1 MGMDPLTIGLG
12 LSAASSLY
20 GAVNQNSTNKRN
32 LNAAQQR
39 QGQIDQYI
47 QPYLQSGPNQYAS
60 QLMKMLGGGPGG
72 FTAPTPFVP
81 TTIQPSALGTQGFNT
96 GQDSYSQLLRAGG
109 SPFDTSKM
117 FEALAP
123 LDARALDQQ
132 VAALHGSAG
141 SLGARFGTA
150 NMTREANLRRDF
162 LQNVGARNAGIQQ
175 GSYESAQN
183 RMLQA
188 AGGLQQGGL
197 GQMGLLAQI
206 LQGNQAAQNQGGMF
220 NAGQGQAWNSF
231 MANVLGQAG
240 GLQNQQQGL
249 NNQLLGIMA
258 GQPAPMAQ
266 PSALPGAGSDI
277 GQLLMF
283 LPFLQQSMRGR
294 TPTTQP
300 QLPSTGLNL
309 PPSFWANPLGY

>member
-20 GAVNQNSTNKRN
+20 GAFSQNKTNSQN
-32 LNAAQQR
+32 LAAQQGR
-39 QGQIDQYI
+39 QTQIDQFI
-47 QPYLQSGPNQYAS
+47 QPYLQSGANPYSS
-60 QLMKMLGGGPGG
+60 QLMKMLDGGPGG
-72 FTAPTPFVP
+72 FKAPTAYDPAMVSP
-81 TTIQPSALGTQGFNT
+81 TAIGTQGFNT

-109 SPFDTSKM
+109 SPFDTSSM
-117 FEALAP
+117 FSALAP
-123 LDARALDQQ
+123 LDNRALTQQ
-132 VAALHGSAG
+132 VAALRSSTG
-141 SLGARFGTA
+141 SLGARFGSA
-150 NMTREANLRRDF
+150 NLTREANLRRDF

-175 GSYESAQN
+175 QSYESAQN
-183 RMLQA
+183 RMMQA

-206 LQGNQAAQNQGGMF
+206 LQGNQNAQNQGSMF
-220 NAGQGQAWNSF
+220 NAGQNQAWNSF

-258 GQPAPMAQ
+258 GQPVPAYQ
-266 PSALPGAGSDI
+266 PSALPGAGGEI

-283 LPFLQQSMRGR
+283 LPFLRQSMGQQRAAGVA
-294 TPTTQP
+294 
-300 QLPSTGLNL
+300 LPNNVG
-309 PPSFWANPLGY
+309 PYYVPGAP